1 MIPWKTELI
10 MFRNNLRTKPKTD
23 AIYNKKGNFSSSNCV
38 SNTLS
43 DRAKQSSITL
53 NHGNT
58 LECKACN
65 FTEKKG
71 ADAVKKAHSDSGQHI
86 LLGSHDKLDMNNIVC
101 KSKKY
106 TVYHEAWPL
115 RIHPK
120 QPQEYVCSRCSRN
133 KSIPKKF
140 SEENSMIPSS
150 LSL

>member
-1 MIPWKTELI
+1 M
-10 MFRNNLRTKPKTD
+10 
-23 AIYNKKGNFSSSNCV
+23 YSKKGNFSSSNCV
-38 SNTLS
+38 SSTLS

-101 KSKKY
+101 KSKKVV
-106 TVYHEAWPL
+106 TKNNLVDNQDFFH
-115 RIHPK
+115 
-120 QPQEYVCSRCSRN
+120 S
-133 KSIPKKF
+133 KSIPF
-140 SEENSMIPSS
+140 
-150 LSL
+150 